1 MARPSLDGE
10 VLQYSIKI
18 RCRRGQDDDLIEFF
32 EGVPAKKR
40 ALAVKIRIRT
50 GAPLRKAG
58 SSSFND
64 TELTAAAA
72 EFIYVF
78 WSKKR

>member
-1 MARPSLDGE
+1 MARPRVDGE
-10 VLQYSIKI
+10 VVDYQIRI

-50 GAPLRKAG
+50 GAPLTKTNG
-58 SSSFND
+58 SSSID
-64 TELTAAAA
+64 DELTAAAA
-72 EFIYVF
+72 EFI
-78 WSKKR
+78 